1 MKSSPDYGR
10 DEKLDEELELPV
22 QSLHDMFIDEPAD
35 EPDDEPDNVSA
46 EEWDEFPDEER
57 GAVPLGLPQSSHTA
71 APKSRRQPDSSS
83 RHKCTEV
90 DPDTGE
96 PCNADFSRA
105 G

>member
-1 MKSSPDYGR
+1 MEIGPEEGR
-10 DEKLDEELELPV
+10 GRELDEELELPS
-22 QSLHDMFIDEPAD
+22 QALHDMFIDEPAD
-35 EPDDEPDNVSA
+35 EPHGELDDVSA
-46 EEWDEFPDEER
+46 EESDEILDEEQD
-57 GAVPLGLPQSSHTA
+57 AVAFGQPQSSPIA
-71 APKSRRQPDSSS
+71 MPRSRRQPDSST

>member
-1 MKSSPDYGR
+1 MEISPDDGR
-10 DEKLDEELELPV
+10 GRELDEEPELPS
-22 QSLHDMFIDEPAD
+22 QALHDMFIDEPAD
-35 EPDDEPDNVSA
+35 EPHDELEDVSA
-46 EEWDEFPDEER
+46 EDSDEVPDEEQDAAAF
-57 GAVPLGLPQSSHTA
+57 GQPQSSSMA
-71 APKSRRQPDSSS
+71 MPRSRRQPDSST